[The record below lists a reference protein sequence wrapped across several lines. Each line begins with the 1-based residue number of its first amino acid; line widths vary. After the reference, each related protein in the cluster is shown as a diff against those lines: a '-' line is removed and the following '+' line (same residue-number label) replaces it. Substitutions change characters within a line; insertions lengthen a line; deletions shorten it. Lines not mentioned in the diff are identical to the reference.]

1 MYRETGTAVRVPGQL
16 SRMYLLQVVATQGMT
31 SEATSMIPTQDST
44 ARRLAMLTHARRDQ

>member
-44 ARRLAMLTHARRDQ
+44 VRRLAMLTHARRDQ